1 MACPSHPP
9 LRGSWRLDAT
19 GQPAPTRGCCPCVDR
34 RCREASLTCA
44 RMLRAG
50 GTQSSRGVEQ
60 LNHDRTACTVGRGVV
75 PVVLDPWACQG
86 PVGLLPSTPRPA
98 SPGEGQPDTPSGV
111 LGLRGR
117 GSCESPRSV
126 GGSAARDPYECTRTP
141 ALLCPYASM
150 SALPRVRA
158 YESPPRSGQI
168 INVAAPPSLA
178 TLDPLPAPAPLGD
191 PPLVRA
197 PRNSRATRVLALGSS
212 RAIMRTSRY
221 GSPVAAPRSHLP
233 RSRAPRAPALPR
245 SRAPA
250 PALPLPHPHSA
261 PALPHP
267 HSRTRTPAPALPHPH
282 PHPHSRT
289 RAPAPAYPLSRTR
302 TRVPA
307 YLLTR
312 TRALACSRTAYPRTR
327 APAPAYPRTRVPAPR
342 A

>member
-1 MACPSHPP
+1 
-9 LRGSWRLDAT
+9 
-19 GQPAPTRGCCPCVDR
+19 
-34 RCREASLTCA
+34 
-44 RMLRAG
+44 MLRAG

-178 TLDPLPAPAPLGD
+178 TLDPLPLPLPLGD

-233 RSRAPRAPALPR
+233 RSRAPALPR

-250 PALPLPHPHSA
+250 DPLPRSRSRA
-261 PALPHP
+261 PARPHP
-267 HSRTRTPAPALPHPH
+267 RTRTHAPAPTHPHPRSRSRAPTHPH
-282 PHPHSRT
+282 PHPRT
-289 RAPAPAYPLSRTR
+289 RSRAPAPAYPRTFYPHPR
-302 TRVPA
+302 TGVLAHWRTGVPEHPH
-307 YLLTR
+307 
-312 TRALACSRTAYPRTR
+312 PRTR
-327 APAPAYPRTRVPAPR
+327 APAPAYPPRTRTRVIARNVCSCARMCRRVSYPVCKR
-342 A
+342 AL